1 MNWLRFALAA
11 AGIAAGAAAVAASIV
26 KKEDDREMDDY
37 LMSDPEPD
45 FDPVAAAIQ
54 RAELDAQTWESLDD
68 ESLPVRIS
76 YVVDGPETAS
86 MAQELLASGGYSSS
100 MDTESGVLDVLYTQ
114 EKPVKV
120 LLDCAGLEGVQY
132 TGYCITA

>member
-45 FDPVAAAIQ
+45 FDPVAAATQ
-54 RAELDAQTWESLDD
+54 RAELDAQTWESWMMNRSRYGFPMLWTDPKQHPWRRNSWPPAAIPAAWIQNPVCWMYSILRKSRSRC
-68 ESLPVRIS
+68 SLTVPVWKACS
-76 YVVDGPETAS
+76 TQVTA
-86 MAQELLASGGYSSS
+86 
-100 MDTESGVLDVLYTQ
+100 
-114 EKPVKV
+114 
-120 LLDCAGLEGVQY
+120 
-132 TGYCITA
+132 